1 MNIQQFY
8 QFLAVFEDIV
18 KKREEPK
25 GD

>member
-18 KKREEPK
+18 KKRKEPK